1 MSYLW
6 LACNA
11 VYLFGIGATK
21 TTSEGNDSALK
32 AYLTIPVGTVIVVGV
47 FMDHLKRKRGNS
59 ESEPIVGVAKSILSI
74 IYLLQLMFIALRL
87 DLIITW
93 KWSITLLPFWFFFA
107 IIILFT
113 MVTLLRFIASILD
126 LMTGRNKDWS
136 GILLNFWI
144 AANLVGGLVFAAKIQ
159 VGIVQIQE
167 KTETNTKELSET
179 ILGML
184 LFVAALGLFT
194 TVSLSCIM

>member
-21 TTSEGNDSALK
+21 TTSEGNQSALK
-32 AYLTIPVGTVIVVGV
+32 AYLTIPVGTVIVVGI
-47 FMDHLKRKRGNS
+47 FMDHLKRKRGTS
-59 ESEPIVGVAKSILSI
+59 ESEPIVGVAKSILSA
-74 IYLLQLMFIALRL
+74 IYLLQLVFIALRL

-167 KTETNTKELSET
+167 KTELNTKELCET
-179 ILGML
+179 VLGML
-184 LFVAALGLFT
+184 LFLAALGLLT
-194 TVSLSCIM
+194 TISLSCIM